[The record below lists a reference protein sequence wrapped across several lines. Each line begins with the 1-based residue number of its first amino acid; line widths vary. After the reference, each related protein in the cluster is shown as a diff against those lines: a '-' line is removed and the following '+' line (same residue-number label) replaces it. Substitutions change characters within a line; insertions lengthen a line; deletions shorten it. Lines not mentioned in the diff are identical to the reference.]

1 MANTC
6 DFLYNLCKQQHSG
19 VTTLFKLLLIEDD
32 TTLFNEIKERLSQW
46 SYDVYGI
53 TDFNHVMQEFAEVKP
68 DLVIIDIQ
76 LPKFDGFHWC
86 RMIRTHS
93 NVPILFL
100 SSRDHPTD
108 MVMSM
113 QLGADDF
120 IQKPFHFDVLI
131 AKVQATLRRVYNYNT
146 EQVRINSWC
155 GATVDFER
163 NTVSNEK
170 GSIELTKNEM
180 YILKLLID
188 QKNKIVSRD
197 NLMNSLWDD
206 KRFISDNTLT
216 VNVNRLR
223 KRLGEIELGRFIE
236 TKVGQGYLAIEED
249 SP

>member
-1 MANTC
+1 M
-6 DFLYNLCKQQHSG
+6 
-19 VTTLFKLLLIEDD
+19 FKLLLIEDD
-32 TTLFNEIKERLSQW
+32 LSLFTEIKDRLNQW

-53 TDFNHVMQEFAEVKP
+53 TDFSRVMQDFSEVKP

-86 RMIRTHS
+86 RMIRSHS
-93 NVPILFL
+93 NVPIIFL

-120 IQKPFHFDVLI
+120 VQKPFHFDVLI
-131 AKVQATLRRVYNYNT
+131 AKIQAILRRVYNYST
-146 EQVRINSWC
+146 EQVHLKTWC
-155 GATVDFER
+155 GAAVDYER
-163 NTVSNEK
+163 NSVTNEQGTV
-170 GSIELTKNEM
+170 ELTKNEM
-180 YILKLLID
+180 FILKLLIE

-197 NLMNSLWDD
+197 KLINSLWDD

-223 KRLGEIELGRFIE
+223 KRLEDIGLGRFIE
-236 TKVGQGYLAIEED
+236 TKVGQGYVALEEEIL
-249 SP
+249 